1 MVGIIDFNAG
11 NITSLERALDY
22 LKIPYIRSKNPS
34 ELKDCDRFMF
44 PRFAEKVYIRAIR
57 ELMEQGKYDQFD
69 NPQQVFHWW
78 ISNQN
83 SKEWL
88 FKHNQ
93 PKLF

>member
-1 MVGIIDFNAG
+1 
-11 NITSLERALDY
+11 
-22 LKIPYIRSKNPS
+22 
-34 ELKDCDRFMF
+34 
-44 PRFAEKVYIRAIR
+44 
-57 ELMEQGKYDQFD
+57 MEQGKYDQFD